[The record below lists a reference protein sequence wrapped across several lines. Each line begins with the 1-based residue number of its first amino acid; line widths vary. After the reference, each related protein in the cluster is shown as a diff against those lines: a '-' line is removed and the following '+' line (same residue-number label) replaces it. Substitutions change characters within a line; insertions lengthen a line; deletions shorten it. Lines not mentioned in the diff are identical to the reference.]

1 MRKALYI
8 LLALLL
14 LGGAGIFLA
23 LHYVD
28 LIVTVALEH
37 YGPQVA
43 GVSVKAGGVRISPR
57 EGHGRIAALEIGN
70 PPGYSSPRAARF
82 GEIRVR
88 LDPATVLEP
97 VVRVHELAVDAP
109 QITVERRNDAT
120 NLEVIQ
126 KSIEAY
132 ARGAAGDGGRAGE
145 RTAGKRRFIVERLS
159 IRRARV
165 SMTSKALGGQAI
177 GFDLPDIELTGVGR
191 REGGLT
197 ASEVAAVV
205 ASALQNRI
213 AQRTLTSIELLRR
226 GGAQGALDALKGL
239 LR

>member
-1 MRKALYI
+1 MRKALYV

-14 LGGAGIFLA
+14 LGGAGVFLA

-28 LIVTVALEH
+28 VIVTVALEH
-37 YGPQVA
+37 YGPKVT
-43 GVSVKAGGVRISPR
+43 GVDVKAAGVRISPR

-88 LDPATVLEP
+88 LVLEP

-109 QITVERRNDAT
+109 QITVERGRDAT
-120 NLEVIQ
+120 NLEVIR

-132 ARGAAGDGGRAGE
+132 AKAAPGNGGGASAPA
-145 RTAGKRRFIVERLS
+145 AGKRRFIVERLT

-165 SMTSKALGGQAI
+165 TMTARALGGQGI
-177 GFDLPDIELTGVGR
+177 GFELPDIELTGVGR

-197 ASEVAAVV
+197 ASEIAAVV
-205 ASALQNRI
+205 AGAIQSRI
-213 AQRTLTSIELLRR
+213 AQRTLGSIELHSR
-226 GGAQGALDALKGL
+226 GGPEGALDALKGL